1 MIALLAHLAV
11 ASGDYRVE
19 RMSASNADQV
29 LVVVT
34 PGFAIDG
41 FLPLIRGL
49 RADGHDVRVLEFD
62 CAGQD
67 AARLAGDL
75 AEAARGLDHPVVVA
89 HGLGATLA
97 LMAAP
102 ELDAERLVLLAPVLD
117 VVPADSVAW
126 LAALPHGAAVDLS
139 AAWRWTDHA
148 NVARILLGDAAPP
161 LTCAPGPFVDDVQ
174 GWIAA
179 AAVPIAFAKVDEPV
193 WIGVSLGDDVA
204 TVEAVLPASRL
215 LADHA
220 VVRLGRNRLDPRDY
234 THADLLVA
242 DVPVRRALD
251 AVRSGR

>member
-19 RMSASNADQV
+19 RMSASNADPV

-49 RADGHDVRVLEFD
+49 RADGYDVRVLEFD

-67 AARLAGDL
+67 AARLAADV

-89 HGLGATLA
+89 HGLGATLT
-97 LMAAP
+97 LLAAP
-102 ELDAERLVLLAPVLD
+102 DLEAERLVLLAPVLD
-117 VVPADSVAW
+117 VVPAGTVAW
-126 LAALPHGAAVDLS
+126 LASLPHGAAVDFS
-139 AAWRWTDHA
+139 AARGRVDHED
-148 NVARILLGDAAPP
+148 VARILLGDDAPP

-174 GWIAA
+174 GWIADA
-179 AAVPIAFAKVDEPV
+179 DVPIAFASVDLPV

-215 LADHA
+215 LPDHT

-234 THADLLVA
+234 SHADLLMA
-242 DVPVRRALD
+242 AVPVRRALD